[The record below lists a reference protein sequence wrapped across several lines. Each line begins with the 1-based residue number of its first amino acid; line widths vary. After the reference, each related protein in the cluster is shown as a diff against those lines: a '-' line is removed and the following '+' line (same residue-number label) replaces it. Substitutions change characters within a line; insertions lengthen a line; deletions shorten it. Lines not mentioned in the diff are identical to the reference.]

1 MIPKDAAELLF
12 QVISECYEPLAFS
25 LFGTIICLASDKWR
39 TTMKKTVLI
48 LIIIAAL
55 VLSLAACKSSSAA
68 QPEENAGTDAPLVT
82 GAPQQ
87 SLEADAE
94 QPAAEAIETAAPLE
108 TEEDVY
114 TMTAYRAGGEP
125 VILKGKDGIF
135 TTEDGT
141 VYALGNDGMLR
152 AEGFEDLYINDL
164 AAKAA
169 APEDAV
175 GTAPVIARQDGERF
189 EAVIVM
195 EGMEE
200 TVNYEHI
207 RNESL
212 GFEMDYDCETFSR
225 SHEEDCERFVLAWDD
240 PAKPE
245 YYLELSYNPESA
257 EYVAGAIS
265 EALSAEYELYRDDS
279 YMLEHAGRCIYI
291 STTSV
296 KGGDY
301 LPEHLQTVYVIPA
314 GDGCIVAMEH
324 CAIESAEGIGRRFTY
339 MMHTLSLIEK

>member
-1 MIPKDAAELLF
+1 
-12 QVISECYEPLAFS
+12 
-25 LFGTIICLASDKWR
+25 
-39 TTMKKTVLI
+39 MKKTVLT
-48 LIIIAAL
+48 LIIIPAL
-55 VLSLAACKSSSAA
+55 ALLLAACGSAPAA
-68 QPEENAGTDAPLVT
+68 QPQENAGADAPLVT
-82 GAPQQ
+82 DAPQQ

-94 QPAAEAIETAAPLE
+94 QPAAEATEAPAPSE
-108 TEEDVY
+108 TEVAVN

-125 VILKGKDGIF
+125 VILKGEDGVF

-141 VYALGNDGMLR
+141 VYYLGNDGMLR

-169 APEDAV
+169 APEDAA
-175 GTAPVIARQDGERF
+175 GTAPVIERQDGERF

-207 RNESL
+207 RNEAL
-212 GFEMDYDCETFSR
+212 GFEMDYDYESFSR
-225 SHEEDCERFVLAWDD
+225 SSEADRERFVLVWDD
-240 PAKPE
+240 PANPE
-245 YYLELSYNPESA
+245 YYLELSYSPESA
-257 EYVAGAIS
+257 ENAAGAIS

-279 YMLEHAGRCIYI
+279 FMLEHAGRCIYI
-291 STTSV
+291 TTASV

-301 LPEHLQTVYVIPA
+301 SPEHLQTVYVIPA
-314 GDGCIVAMEH
+314 GDGCIVATEH
-324 CAIESAEGIGRRFTY
+324 CSIESAEGVGRRFAY